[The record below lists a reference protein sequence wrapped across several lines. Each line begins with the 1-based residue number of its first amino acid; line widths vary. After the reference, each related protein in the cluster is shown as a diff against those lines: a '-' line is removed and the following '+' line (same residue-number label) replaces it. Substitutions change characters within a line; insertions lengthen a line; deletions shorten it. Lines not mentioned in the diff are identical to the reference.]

1 MKYNFFFFL
10 FFTFLVSSSQTINL
24 NESYL
29 TDYLRTSQLLG
40 DFKSD
45 VSFTLKP
52 FDIGKNGLKIEN
64 EVFNIEEYSPTV
76 LTFFKNKGKIK
87 ILPIDYNIE
96 FNSHHPYN
104 RNNGS
109 MVPNRGYQHI
119 LSAGIYA
126 EIGPLSIQLKP
137 EYLYSENKDF
147 EGFGEGP
154 NGHYPI
160 IWAKRY
166 KLWNHIDMPERFG
179 EKSIKKTLI
188 GQSSIRL
195 NFKGLSLGISNEN
208 IWWGPSIRN
217 SIMMSNH
224 ARGFKHITF
233 NTTKPLKTKIGNFE
247 WQVITGRLESSGH
260 TPPNTDFE
268 YAGTKLYVKKENQ
281 ISEYD
286 DWRYLQGYTITY
298 SPKWVPGLSLGFIRW
313 VQMYSALVKGKYTW
327 MEGSPTWFPAFQN
340 LFRKN
345 DIYENYEAQ
354 TNQAAGVFLRWLWK
368 DSKAEIYVDYNHN
381 DSKQNIR
388 DLLLDSDHSR
398 AVTVG
403 LQKVFKISNDDYL
416 FSWEWTQMEQTASRL
431 IRNAGSW
438 YEHGWTYDGYTN
450 EGEVLGAG
458 IGPGS
463 NSHYFALNRIRNK
476 EKFGIA
482 FEIIDHDND
491 FYHQA
496 FANGDGSGGDAR
508 RYWKDFNLHLNFS
521 KKYKQFWLSSNLM
534 YSRSLNYQWDL
545 DDTATPYYHP
555 GNDVNNFHINIKLAY
570 LISLT
575 N

>member
-1 MKYNFFFFL
+1 MKYNFFLFL
-10 FFTFLVSSSQTINL
+10 FFTFFVSSSQTINL

-40 DFKSD
+40 DFKSE

-52 FDIGKNGLKIEN
+52 LHIGKNGIEIDK
-64 EVFNIEEYSPTV
+64 EIFDTEKYAPTV
-76 LTFFKNKGKIK
+76 LSFLKGNGKIK

-109 MVPNRGYQHI
+109 MGPNRGYQHI
-119 LSAGIYA
+119 LSGGVYA
-126 EIGPLSIQLKP
+126 EIGPLSVQLKP
-137 EYLYSENKDF
+137 EYLFSENKDF

-160 IWAKRY
+160 IWKNRY
-166 KLWNHIDMPERFG
+166 KLWNQIDMPERFG
-179 EKSIKKTLI
+179 EKSISKTLI

-195 NFKGLSLGISNEN
+195 NFKGLSLGVSNEN

-247 WQVITGRLESSGH
+247 WQVISGRLESSGYL
-260 TPPNTDFE
+260 PAGSDRQ
-268 YAGTKLYVKKENQ
+268 YAGTNIYSTKINQ
-281 ISEYD
+281 IGNNE
-286 DWRYLQGYTITY
+286 DWRYLQGYSITY
-298 SPKWVPGLSLGFIRW
+298 SPKWVPGLSMGFIRW
-313 VQMYSALVKGKYTW
+313 VQMYSALVEGKYTW
-327 MEGSPTWFPAFQN
+327 MEGSPNWFPAFSS

-345 DIYENYEAQ
+345 DKFFDYEQQ
-354 TNQAAGVFLRWLWK
+354 TNQGAGVFLRWLWK
-368 DSKAEIYVDYNHN
+368 ESNTEIYAEFHYN
-381 DSKQNIR
+381 DSKNNIR

-398 AVTVG
+398 AVTLG
-403 LQKVFKISNDDYL
+403 LQKVFKISTDNYL
-416 FSWEWTQMEQTASRL
+416 FSWEWTQMEQTAGRL
-431 IRNAGSW
+431 LRSAGSW
-438 YEHGWTYDGYTN
+438 YEHGYTTDGYTN

-463 NSHYFALNRIRNK
+463 NSHYFALSRIRGK
-476 EKFGIA
+476 EKLGIA
-482 FEIIDHDND
+482 LEIIDQDND
-491 FYHQA
+491 FYHEA
-496 FANGDGSGGDAR
+496 FASASDPR

-521 KKYKQFWLSSNLM
+521 KKYKNLWLSSNLM

-545 DDTATPYYHP
+545 DDTATEYYHP
-555 GNDVNNFHINIKLAY
+555 GNDVNNFHMTLKLAY
-570 LISLT
+570 LIPLA